1 VQLPAKPYHPDDV
14 IVPQWMD
21 VTGWMPVAAPSALP
35 GADQRAPVA
44 GFRAAMITVCAL
56 LSVVPPRHPSALVVL
71 LVLLAGAWAAY
82 RTPRFSRVWPYLG
95 AVLAAGAACRTGGAR
110 SPLLPYLL
118 APGLSLG
125 LVGTQREVIL
135 GAGAAAGAFLVGGAL
150 TGELSSAGYTTA
162 GAQWVLLSVAVG
174 LVALWARR
182 LAAPASAA
190 GSFVEVRQL
199 LRQLRSATR
208 RLPGGLDAP
217 AAAEVLLDRCHE
229 VIDSAR
235 SAVLV
240 QPSEGSL
247 IPLAVRGAR
256 RVPWRTP
263 LDEAG
268 PLRDAWM
275 RGQPVVDVR
284 AGDAGGRRR
293 GSAVAAIPF
302 QSDGK
307 PFGLVVL
314 ESFDVHAFS
323 PTVLEALQGTAEDAA
338 IQLETALLFEEV
350 RSAATMEE
358 RGRLARDMHDG
369 VAQELAF
376 LGYQLDDLRSRALK
390 GDADLAE
397 RTSGVRRDLT
407 RLISDIRLSITD
419 LRSTISPERGLA
431 AVLGS
436 YLRAVC
442 AGKDIVLHVSLQDSA
457 FRLAAEQEVL
467 LFSAVQLFTQPLR
480 RTADVRNLWVEL
492 RVDPPSAS
500 LRLEHDGPAE
510 QLPLEELCTTVG
522 RLGGTLVTATGSTGG
537 PRLQLT
543 LGGSAEEDPLARV
556 SHKPLSVN
564 PAAGLDFPA

>member
-1 VQLPAKPYHPDDV
+1 
-14 IVPQWMD
+14 M
-21 VTGWMPVAAPSALP
+21 
-35 GADQRAPVA
+35 
-44 GFRAAMITVCAL
+44 
-56 LSVVPPRHPSALVVL
+56 
-71 LVLLAGAWAAY
+71 
-82 RTPRFSRVWPYLG
+82 
-95 AVLAAGAACRTGGAR
+95 
-110 SPLLPYLL
+110 
-118 APGLSLG
+118 
-125 LVGTQREVIL
+125 
-135 GAGAAAGAFLVGGAL
+135 
-150 TGELSSAGYTTA
+150 
-162 GAQWVLLSVAVG
+162 
-174 LVALWARR
+174 
-182 LAAPASAA
+182 
-190 GSFVEVRQL
+190 
-199 LRQLRSATR
+199 
-208 RLPGGLDAP
+208 
-217 AAAEVLLDRCHE
+217 
-229 VIDSAR
+229 
-235 SAVLV
+235 
-240 QPSEGSL
+240 
-247 IPLAVRGAR
+247 
-256 RVPWRTP
+256 RTP

-397 RTSGVRRDLT
+397 RTAGVRRDLT

-419 LRSTISPERGLA
+419 LRTAISPERGLA

-436 YLRAVC
+436 HLRAVC

-467 LFSAVQLFTQPLR
+467 LFGAVQLFTQPLR
-480 RTADVRNLWVEL
+480 RTADVRNLWVEV
-492 RVDPPSAS
+492 RVDPPSAL

-510 QLPLEELCTTVG
+510 QLPLEELSTTVA
-522 RLGGTLVTATGSTGG
+522 RLGGALVTATGSTGG

-543 LGGSAEEDPLARV
+543 LGGSAEEDPLARL

-564 PAAGLDFPA
+564 PAAGLDFTA